1 MNREHILEIYLC
13 LLQNNQT
20 WKPQV
25 LAQQAISHYRSL
37 EQALQEDEKSRQE
50 ELKRNETRST
60 LESLIAKNAT
70 AWQILDL
77 PLRPSNC
84 LRFEEIYTIDDLCSR
99 TERELLRIPNMGRK
113 SLNEIKDQLANIG
126 RRLGDRL

>member
-77 PLRPSNC
+77 PLRASNC

>member
-1 MNREHILEIYLC
+1 MNDKIFEIYLR
-13 LLQNNQT
+13 LLEANGT
-20 WKPQV
+20 WRPQV
-25 LAQQAISHYRSL
+25 LAQHAISHYRSL

-113 SLNEIKDQLANIG
+113 SINEIKDQLANIG